1 MDISKSEVKKII
13 KLSSISFGDDELDNY
28 ILNLGKIVDMFD
40 KLKDVDTKDV
50 KPMYN
55 VIEDNLRLR
64 EDEVID
70 KNSRDDVLKNVP
82 KSKYGFYVVPKI
94 IE

>member
-13 KLSSISFGDDELDNY
+13 KLSSISCGNDELDNY
-28 ILNLGKIVDMFD
+28 IVNLGKIVDMFD

>member
-1 MDISKSEVKKII
+1 MDISKSEVEKII
-13 KLSSISFGDDELDNY
+13 KLSSISCSEKELAIYIGDMC
-28 ILNLGKIVDMFD
+28 KIVDLFD
-40 KLKDVDTKDV
+40 KLKDVDTEGV

-55 VIEDNLRLR
+55 VIEDNLRLK

>member
-1 MDISKSEVKKII
+1 MDISKSEVEKII
-13 KLSSISFGDDELDNY
+13 KLSSISCSEEELETYIGDMCKIIDLFDELK
-28 ILNLGKIVDMFD
+28 G
-40 KLKDVDTKDV
+40 VDTKDV
-50 KPMYN
+50 KPLYN
-55 VIEDNLRLR
+55 VIENNLRLR